1 MRVVAIIQARLGSS
15 RLPAKLA
22 LDIAGAPLLSRVA
35 DRLRCANGLDA
46 LMLATSDRPEDDIS
60 GVLGERCGLT
70 VFRGSLEDAQAR
82 FLGAA
87 DAAKADVVIRV
98 TGDNPY
104 TEPSFI
110 EELVA
115 AKRRDPHIPYA
126 VHDLDKVV
134 YGTASELIDVA
145 ALRKTIQARSS
156 QVEREHITPTLR
168 ESTDALVLEPGPELS
183 DAELSLTVD
192 SLDDYVASV
201 RLHQHFGAGRDA
213 LARIVEN
220 FRLGRLP
227 EDATRRRA
235 RTV

>member
-1 MRVVAIIQARLGSS
+1 MRVVAIIQARLSSS

-22 LDIAGAPLLSRVA
+22 LDVAGAPMLSRVA
-35 DRLRCANGLDA
+35 GRLRLAEGLDA
-46 LMLATSDRPEDDIS
+46 MMLATSDQPEDNVS
-60 GVLGERCGLT
+60 AALGERCGLT

-87 DAAKADVVIRV
+87 DAAKADAIIRI

-115 AKRRDPHIPYA
+115 AKKRDPNIPYA
-126 VHDLDKVV
+126 VHDLDEVV

-145 ALRKTIQARSS
+145 ALRKAAQAQPS
-156 QVEREHITPTLR
+156 QSEREHITPTLR
-168 ESTDALVLEPGPELS
+168 GLTDALILKPAPELS

-201 RLHQHFGAGRDA
+201 GLHQYFGAGRDV

-227 EDATRRRA
+227 KDVARWRA
-235 RTV
+235 RST